1 MAESLFSPS
10 WYRVAKLKPRLRG
23 HSQIHR
29 HFYRGELWYVLQD
42 HVTGRFYRFSPVA
55 YQVIGM
61 MDGRLTVEDLWEEV
75 LARFDDVAPT
85 QGEIIKLLTKLH
97 NADVLLCDV
106 PPDTAELFRRG
117 EKVVK
122 ARWKGNLRSPLSLRF
137 PLLDPDKFLSRS
149 MNFVRPILSSYG
161 AAVWLAVVGFA
172 LVQAGFHWSE
182 LTENIA
188 DRILSVDNLFI
199 LWLAYPLVKLLHEL
213 GHGYATKRWGGEVH
227 EMGIML
233 LVLMP
238 IPYVEA
244 SSSSA
249 FRSQWQ
255 RVFVG
260 AAGMLTELFVAAVAL
275 LLWVGL
281 EPGVVRS
288 VAYNVVIIGGV
299 STLFFNG
306 NPLLRYDGYYIL
318 ADILEIPNL
327 AQRSLDYLA
336 YLIKRYLLG
345 LKNLEKP
352 YVGPGE
358 RGWLACYAITS
369 FVYRIFVY
377 AAIIMF
383 IAGKFFFIGVLLAFW
398 ASFSMLVV
406 PLWKRTHFMLFNR
419 QLTGKRWRAWG
430 VGGTLIVMV
439 FGMLFLLPFPLV
451 TRTEGVVWVPEEA
464 LVRAGT
470 GCFLDSILV
479 APNSQVTQGQLLVKC
494 LDPLLTSQVE
504 TLHSQLRE
512 FKARYAAA
520 FSQDKVQSQIIRE
533 DIDTLQ
539 ESLARA
545 EERQQELFIHSPQDG
560 FFVMPNAEDLP
571 GRFVQ
576 QGELLAYVL
585 TQQDPTVRVVISPAD
600 IDLVRQRTRGI
611 AIRLV
616 ENLDQVLPA
625 TLLRE
630 VPGAIEQLPSS
641 VLGRSGGGKIVID
654 PFDSSGMKAF
664 DRLFQIDLGI
674 SQPLDAIFFGGRVFV
689 RFDHGFEP
697 LSLRWYRRL
706 RQLFLRRFNV

>member
-55 YQVIGM
+55 YQAIGM
-61 MDGRLTVEDLWEEV
+61 MDGKLTVENLWEEA
-75 LARFDDVAPT
+75 LARFDDAAPT
-85 QGEIIKLLTKLH
+85 QGEMIKLLTKLH

-137 PLLDPDKFLSRS
+137 PLLDPDRFLSRS
-149 MNFVRPILSSYG
+149 MKFVQPILSSYG
-161 AAVWLAVVGFA
+161 AVVWLAVVVFA
-172 LVQAGFHWSE
+172 LVQAGFHWAE
-182 LTENIA
+182 LTENIT

-199 LWLAYPLVKLLHEL
+199 LWFAYPLVKLLHEL
-213 GHGYATKRWGGEVH
+213 GHGYAAKRWGGEVH

-249 FRSQWQ
+249 FRSQWK
-255 RVFVG
+255 RVLVG
-260 AAGMLTELFVAAVAL
+260 AAGMLTELFVAAIAL

-281 EPGVVRS
+281 EPGTVRS

-318 ADILEIPNL
+318 ADLLEIPNL

-336 YLIKRYLLG
+336 FLIKRYLLG
-345 LKNLEKP
+345 LKELEKP

-358 RGWLACYAITS
+358 QGWLACYAIAS
-369 FVYRIFVY
+369 FIYRIFIY

-383 IAGKFFFIGVLLAFW
+383 IAGKFFFIGILLAIW

-419 QLTGKRWRAWG
+419 QLAGKRLRAWSIS
-430 VGGTLIVMV
+430 GTVIIVV
-439 FGMLFLLPFPLV
+439 LGMLFLLPLPLV
-451 TRTEGVVWVPEEA
+451 TRTEGVVWIPDEA

-470 GCFLDSILV
+470 GCLLNAILAV
-479 APNSQVTQGQLLVKC
+479 PNSQVTQGQVLVEC
-494 LDPLLTSQVE
+494 LDPILTSQVE

-512 FKARYAAA
+512 VEARYAAA
-520 FSQDKVQSQIIRE
+520 FSRDEVQARIIQE

-539 ESLARA
+539 ESLSRA
-545 EERQQELFIHSPQDG
+545 EERQRELLIRSPQNG
-560 FFVMPNAEDLP
+560 FLVMPNAEDLP

-585 TQQDPTVRVVISPAD
+585 TQQNPTIRVVISQSD
-600 IDLVRQRTRGI
+600 IDLVRQRTRSI
-611 AIRLV
+611 AIRV
-616 ENLDQVLPA
+616 AENLDQVLPA
-625 TLLRE
+625 ILLRE

-641 VLGRSGGGKIVID
+641 VLGRSGGGEIVID

-664 DRLFQIDLGI
+664 DRLFQIELGT
-674 SQPLDAIFFGGRVFV
+674 SQPLESVFFGGRVFV

-697 LSLRWYRRL
+697 LSLRWYRSL